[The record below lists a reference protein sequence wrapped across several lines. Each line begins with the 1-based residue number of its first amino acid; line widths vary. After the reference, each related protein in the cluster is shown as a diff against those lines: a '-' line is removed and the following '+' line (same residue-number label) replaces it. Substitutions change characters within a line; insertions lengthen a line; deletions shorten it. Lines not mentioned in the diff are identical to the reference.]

1 MRRFAILT
9 YGIVSYLAFFGVFL
23 YAIGFVGDAVVPK
36 TVDSGP
42 AAPLGRALIVNL
54 GLLTLFA
61 LQHSGMARPAF
72 KRWLTRAVPAPAERS
87 TYVLASSAAMVL
99 LFAFWEPIPA
109 LVWDVQA
116 PVARV
121 ALDALY
127 LGGWALVLYATT
139 LIDHF
144 DLFGLR
150 QVFLH
155 FGQRP
160 YRGKAF
166 MTPSLYGVIRHPLYV
181 GWLTVFWAT
190 PSMTAG
196 HLLLAAV
203 VTGYILVAIQL
214 EERDLLAQ
222 LGDGYARWRE
232 STPMFVPRLGRRRA
246 PRRVAEAR

>member
-9 YGIVSYLAFFGVFL
+9 YGIVSYLVFLGVFL

-42 AAPLGRALIVNL
+42 AGPLAQALLVNL

-72 KRWLTRAVPAPAERS
+72 KRWLTRIVPSPAERS

-99 LFAFWEPIPA
+99 LFAFWQPIPA
-109 LVWDVQA
+109 RIWDVQE
-116 PVARV
+116 PIARA
-121 ALDALY
+121 ALDVLY
-127 LGGWALVLYATT
+127 LAGWALVLYATT

-155 FGQRP
+155 FGERT
-160 YRGKAF
+160 YRGKSF
-166 MTPSLYGVIRHPLYV
+166 MTPSLYRVIRHPLYV

-190 PSMTAG
+190 PTMTVG
-196 HLLLAAV
+196 HLLLAGV
-203 VTGYILVAIQL
+203 VTAYILVAIQL

-222 LGDGYARWRE
+222 LGDGYARWRA